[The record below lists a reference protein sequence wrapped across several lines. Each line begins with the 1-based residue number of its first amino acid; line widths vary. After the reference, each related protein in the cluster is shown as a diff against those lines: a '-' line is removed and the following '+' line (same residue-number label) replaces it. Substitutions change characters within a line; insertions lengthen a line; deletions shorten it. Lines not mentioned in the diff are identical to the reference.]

1 MVVAAL
7 FLICCI
13 LLGFALIKLNN
24 YDYQCQ
30 SKKPVQFYSSC
41 KVHQENVTIF
51 MDAFDWL
58 NKNCFVDRYIKFL
71 EAGQNCPQ
79 LPGGGICI
87 FSTTDKCSDGMLSYA
102 VHSDVGYQ
110 RQHQDQIMIAFTME
124 SEKGSYVHFP
134 GNYDYD
140 IKVSYHRDSTIPY
153 PFFCEGDR
161 ALQLIVHG
169 QPVVPQ
175 GRSKVLG
182 MISNCDSPY
191 RNEYITYLMKYL
203 EIEQLGRCFQT
214 KKVKV
219 SDTRRLANWE
229 DKKLEFL
236 KDSKYKYILAFE
248 NTVEPDYVTEKVYH
262 GLLNDM
268 IPIYYGDSAIFDL
281 IPGNHTIIYA
291 PDYTPKQLAEFIKK
305 IDSNETLYAG
315 FFQNWDL
322 KKIRMLHSN
331 YCKEHF
337 MCRVCRKTLE
347 LKYHQ
352 RGCNKVML

>member
-1 MVVAAL
+1 M
-7 FLICCI
+7 
-13 LLGFALIKLNN
+13 LGFALIKLNN

-30 SKKPVQFYSSC
+30 SKKPVRFYSSC
-41 KVHQENVTIF
+41 KVREENVTIF

-102 VHSDVGYQ
+102 VRSDVGYQ
-110 RQHQDQIMIAFTME
+110 RQHQDQIVIAFTME

-161 ALQLIVHG
+161 ALQLIDRG

-191 RNEYITYLMKYL
+191 RNEYITDLMKYL
-203 EIEQLGRCFQT
+203 EIEQLGRCYQT
-214 KKVKV
+214 KNVKV

-248 NTVEPDYVTEKVYH
+248 NTVEPDYITEKVYH
-262 GLLNDM
+262 GLLNYM
-268 IPIYYGDSAIFDL
+268 IPIYYGDSAIFHL

-291 PDYTPKQLAEFIKK
+291 PDYTPKQLAEYIKK
-305 IDSNETLYAG
+305 IDSNETLYAS

-352 RGCNKVML
+352 RGCNKVIL